1 MRTAAMPAIHAI
13 DYGERARLGIIVPS
27 GNVIAEP
34 QIHAMLPAGVAAYIT
49 RLPLQG
55 SGEAELLAMPAHVES
70 AARLLAHARVDAVV
84 FHCTAVSTYSRALS
98 DTITRQIAQTS
109 GLPSFATSDAIIRA
123 LEVLRA
129 RKIVLLTPYIEAVT
143 AREVSFLADHGVQ
156 VLQRDSLGIDT
167 NTEMARLAPQV
178 FVDMALRNRCDDADA
193 YFLSCTAIR
202 SAEIIDML
210 ENRLQ
215 RPVLTSNQA
224 MVWHALRACGIG
236 DAIPGFGAL
245 MARPA

>member
-1 MRTAAMPAIHAI
+1 MQVAAMPGIRSI

-34 QIHAMLPAGVAAYIT
+34 QIHAMLPPGVAAYVT

-55 SGEAELLAMPAHVES
+55 SGEAELLAMPTHVAS
-70 AARLLAHARVDAVV
+70 AAQLLAHARVDAIV
-84 FHCTAVSTYSRALS
+84 FHCTAVSTYSLALGETIRQQIERA
-98 DTITRQIAQTS
+98 S

-123 LEVLRA
+123 LAAMRA

-143 AREVSFLADHGVQ
+143 QREVAFLAGHGVQ
-156 VLQRDSLGIDT
+156 VLQHDSLGIDT
-167 NTEMARLAPQV
+167 NTEMARLAPQT
-178 FVDMALRNRCDDADA
+178 FVDMARKNRRDDADA

-210 ENRLQ
+210 EDLLQ

-224 MVWHALRACGIG
+224 MVWHALRACGVG
-236 DAIPGFGAL
+236 DVVPGFGAL
-245 MARPA
+245 MAQPA

>member
-1 MRTAAMPAIHAI
+1 MRIAAMPGIRSI

-34 QIHAMLPAGVAAYIT
+34 QIHAMLPPGVAAYVT

-70 AARLLAHARVDAVV
+70 AARLLAHARVDAIV
-84 FHCTAVSTYSRALS
+84 FHCTAVSTYSLALGE
-98 DTITRQIAQTS
+98 TIRQQIAHTS
-109 GLPSFATSDAIIRA
+109 GLPAFATSDAIVRA
-123 LEVLRA
+123 LAAMRA

-143 AREVSFLADHGVQ
+143 EREVAFLAGHGVQ
-156 VLQRDSLGIDT
+156 VLQQDSLGIDT
-167 NTEMARLAPQV
+167 NTEMGRLAPQT
-178 FVDMALRNRCDDADA
+178 FVDMAQRNRRDDADA

-210 ENRLQ
+210 EDLLQ

-224 MVWHALRACGIG
+224 MVWHALRMCGIG
-236 DAIPGFGAL
+236 DVVHGFGAL
-245 MARPA
+245 MTQPA